1 MKKTVVAFDFGASSG
16 RAIAGTYQDGRLE
29 YKEVHRFDNIPVDD
43 DGRMCHN
50 FPAICK
56 EVDAALSKMNS
67 ADGLSFDTWGVDY
80 GLLNKSGNLL
90 RLPCHYRDTR
100 TAGTVEKVLKKI
112 PADNLYRATGNQIME
127 INTLFQLTTEDTAGA
142 EKLLFMPDLFAHH
155 LCGSMQT
162 EPTIAST
169 SQLLDPVNQTW
180 RTDIAKACG
189 IDPQLLPAVGP
200 SATVLG
206 KTDGGIQVIATAGH
220 DTQFAIFGSGAD
232 KNQPVLSSGTWEI
245 LMARSAQARL
255 TREDYE
261 DGATAEFDA
270 ESGLLNPGLQWLG
283 SGIIEW
289 VKAACFHGESYDTMD
304 AEADAVPPGCD
315 GVTMVPDFL
324 ASGDRKGS
332 INGLVLGRT
341 RGHIYRAAMEALT
354 WRLKS
359 RLRRLESVGGFK
371 SEFLILVGGG
381 ARNSV
386 WTQMRADI
394 LRIPVKVSEVSEST
408 VLGASMFAFAGAG
421 VYSTPEQ
428 ARDAFGIT
436 YRTYMPGSQEA
447 AYEKFNQ

>member
-1 MKKTVVAFDFGASSG
+1 M
-16 RAIAGTYQDGRLE
+16 AG
-29 YKEVHRFDNIPVDD
+29 
-43 DGRMCHN
+43 
-50 FPAICK
+50 
-56 EVDAALSKMNS
+56 
-67 ADGLSFDTWGVDY
+67 
-80 GLLNKSGNLL
+80 
-90 RLPCHYRDTR
+90 
-100 TAGTVEKVLKKI
+100 
-112 PADNLYRATGNQIME
+112 
-127 INTLFQLTTEDTAGA
+127 
-142 EKLLFMPDLFAHH
+142 
-155 LCGSMQT
+155 
-162 EPTIAST
+162 T
-169 SQLLDPVNQTW
+169 SQL
-180 RTDIAKACG
+180 TDLETGDFSEFILNRLGLSRGLFPPIVDAGETIGLLTPEAA
-189 IDPQLLPAVGP
+189 DAMNLPAL
-200 SATVLG
+200 A
-206 KTDGGIQVIATAGH
+206 GIPVISAGH